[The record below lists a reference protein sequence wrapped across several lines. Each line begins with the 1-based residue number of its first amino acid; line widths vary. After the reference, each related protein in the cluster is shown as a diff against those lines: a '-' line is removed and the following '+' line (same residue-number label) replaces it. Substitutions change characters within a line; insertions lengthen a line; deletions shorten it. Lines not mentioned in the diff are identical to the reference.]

1 MAWALLACA
10 ILTEIAATTALK
22 YTNGLNIFTHT
33 FLTLAVV
40 GLYITSYVC
49 MAQALKLQ
57 LEVSVAYAMWSGIG
71 TAAIAVIGAIFF
83 RESAHPVKIGAIAL
97 IIVGVAMLNLVPES
111 DGTASHAAA
120 AHTGTARVDMAL
132 AEAMS
137 GMSAVGGRHRAPG
150 GVAYPAAYIA
160 DPYGDGYGDGYG
172 EPRRAR
178 HARPAWGRTAT
189 PAAAQA
195 AGNVPT
201 GHVPRPRTPVPADP
215 YAADP
220 YVRHGA
226 ATHTPDPYAEDPAI
240 RVGAYVTARHTPD
253 PYDADRYDAGAY
265 APAAEDPARYAYDTD
280 IPVHQVPAYGNPDA
294 LREAALVPLA
304 APVPAD
310 ETPTQEPPVRQVA
323 YLGADDATDF
333 RADLDAALGG
343 HDRTGHHTTDDVV
356 EPAAVE
362 PPPAI
367 ERQPASVTHMP
378 PRPRAPIKGVTLLHP
393 YPDRPVARTPRSA

>member
-189 PAAAQA
+189 PAAAQV

-201 GHVPRPRTPVPADP
+201 GHIPRPRTPVPADP

-226 ATHTPDPYAEDPAI
+226 ATHTPDPY
-240 RVGAYVTARHTPD
+240 
-253 PYDADRYDAGAY
+253 
-265 APAAEDPARYAYDTD
+265 AEDPARYAYDTD

-310 ETPTQEPPVRQVA
+310 ETPAHEPPVRQVA
-323 YLGADDATDF
+323 YLGADDAADF